1 LRSSRARHHAG
12 RWLLLSLALAASA
25 GHPALASQ
33 QLASDLGCYNC
44 HGNPPKKKA
53 PTFAALATLYA
64 KARDDDA
71 AQSRLAEKL
80 RDGSIF
86 SHIDAHE
93 RLSPEVARQLVRWIS
108 DGAR

>member
-1 LRSSRARHHAG
+1 MRSRT
-12 RWLLLSLALAASA
+12 LLPLIALAI
-25 GHPALASQ
+25 GTGQPALASQ
-33 QLASDLGCYNC
+33 QLASDLGCFNC

-53 PTFAALATLYA
+53 PTFAALAASYA
-64 KARDDDA
+64 KARGDDG
-71 AQSRLAEKL
+71 AQSRLADQL

-93 RLSPEVARQLVRWIS
+93 RLSPEKAQQLVRWIS

>member
-1 LRSSRARHHAG
+1 MRSRS
-12 RWLLLSLALAASA
+12 LLLALVLVLVV
-25 GHPALASQ
+25 GTNNLALASQ

-53 PTFAALATLYA
+53 PTFAALAASYA
-64 KARDDDA
+64 KAKGDDA
-71 AQSRLAEKL
+71 AQSRLADQL

-93 RLSPEVARQLVRWIS
+93 RLSPEKAQQLVRWIS